1 MSFIASDPLQGLGTI
16 IDNGHCMRHVQIVAG
31 VPHSSRLRRGLR
43 VRDVEDVPPRGTVIA
58 TFDAAGRYANAT
70 DGSSHIAIFLERRSD
85 GLRVVDQWRGR
96 AGGVG
101 ERTIPFR
108 LGRGSPADDAD
119 AYYIAED
126 ETWQPPATATV

>member
-1 MSFIASDPLQGLGTI
+1 MSFIASNPLQGLGTI

-43 VRDVEDVPPRGTVIA
+43 VIDVEDVPRGTVIA
-58 TFDAAGRYANAT
+58 TFDAAGRYTNAT
-70 DGSSHIAIFLERRSD
+70 DGSSHIAIFLERRRD
-85 GLRVVDQWRGR
+85 GLRVIDQWRGR
-96 AGGVG
+96 HGGVG
-101 ERTIPFR
+101 ERTIHFNA
-108 LGRGSPADDAD
+108 GTGSAANDAD